1 MYQYNE
7 RDRSNL
13 SARSD
18 IFQRQLARHLEGK
31 VSDDDFRPVRL
42 QQGLYIQRHAP
53 MLRIAIPYGMVSA
66 AQLRALAD
74 VAYQYDKDYCH
85 ITTRQ
90 NIQFN
95 WLSLNDI
102 PQVLTSLA
110 KADLHSIQTSGNCIR
125 NITSDPFAGV
135 IEDEV
140 IDPRPYCELI
150 RQWSLG
156 HPEFAFLPRKFK
168 ISMTGSKQDRAI
180 IQAHDIG
187 LRLVLNAK
195 SEIGF
200 QVLVGGGL
208 GRTPVIGSVL
218 SLFIPEA
225 NILDY
230 LTSIL
235 RVYNQYGRRD
245 NKYKARIKILV
256 KAIGIDQFKA
266 QVEQELDHVQQYS
279 QLLTPDQ
286 IESYTSHFKQPE
298 YDFINEHKL
307 MQFSADLMHKS
318 VGFNNWYQRNTQ
330 AHKVPGYRSVIV
342 SLKDRVN
349 APGDINSLQ
358 LQTIADL
365 CEKYSFGVAR
375 TTHEQNIVLADVRV
389 DQLDSLWHQLD
400 TLNLASPNIGTIN
413 DMICCPGLDFCSL
426 ANTQSIPVAK
436 AIQTVFSDMDYVFD
450 IGSLTLNISG
460 CMNACAHHHL
470 ANIGILGVDKKGQQ
484 FFQIS
489 LGGQKGNNTSIGK
502 ILGPSFK
509 ASEVPEVI
517 EKIIKMYL
525 HRRNDTVVDSQNNN
539 ESFIDTF
546 TRVGIQYFKEGVYGH
561 AH

>member
-1 MYQYNE
+1 M
-7 RDRSNL
+7 
-13 SARSD
+13 
-18 IFQRQLARHLEGK
+18 
-31 VSDDDFRPVRL
+31 L
-42 QQGLYIQRHAP
+42 QFGQ
-53 MLRIAIPYGMVSA
+53 
-66 AQLRALAD
+66 
-74 VAYQYDKDYCH
+74 
-85 ITTRQ
+85 
-90 NIQFN
+90 
-95 WLSLNDI
+95 
-102 PQVLTSLA
+102 
-110 KADLHSIQTSGNCIR
+110 
-125 NITSDPFAGV
+125 
-135 IEDEV
+135 
-140 IDPRPYCELI
+140 
-150 RQWSLG
+150 
-156 HPEFAFLPRKFK
+156 
-168 ISMTGSKQDRAI
+168 
-180 IQAHDIG
+180 
-187 LRLVLNAK
+187 
-195 SEIGF
+195 
-200 QVLVGGGL
+200 
-208 GRTPVIGSVL
+208 
-218 SLFIPEA
+218 
-225 NILDY
+225 
-230 LTSIL
+230 
-235 RVYNQYGRRD
+235 
-245 NKYKARIKILV
+245 
-256 KAIGIDQFKA
+256 
-266 QVEQELDHVQQYS
+266 
-279 QLLTPDQ
+279 
-286 IESYTSHFKQPE
+286 
-298 YDFINEHKL
+298 
-307 MQFSADLMHKS
+307 
-318 VGFNNWYQRNTQ
+318 
-330 AHKVPGYRSVIV
+330 
-342 SLKDRVN
+342 
-349 APGDINSLQ
+349 NSLQ

-426 ANTQSIPVAK
+426 ANTKSIPVAK

-450 IGSLTLNISG
+450 IGDLTLNISG